1 MKAASVS
8 YWLHTFFHEWLT
20 QQCNLSHHTIM
31 SYRDTWRLFLRFVA
45 KRKKGSVS
53 DLEIA
58 DLGAEV
64 VLAFLRYSEEERKV
78 TIGTRN
84 CRLAALRSF
93 FRFVADREPLVALQ
107 CTEIQRIPTKKS
119 LQRVP
124 NCLDAD
130 EVTAILS
137 QPDRSTLEGQRDHV
151 LLALL
156 YNTGARI
163 QEALDL
169 CPQAV
174 RFRSPAQVKLIGK
187 RRKER
192 VCPLWPETVSLLT
205 ALLKRQP
212 RQDNEPIF
220 VNRYGRPLSAAGV
233 RFKLGHYVQRAA
245 EKLPALKRKRV
256 SPHIFRHTMGCAL
269 VAAGV
274 DITVIRNWL
283 GHTRL
288 DTTDLYARANLE
300 TKRKALD
307 QVDIS
312 TRPARPPRWKRDPT
326 LLSWLDSL

>member
-1 MKAASVS
+1 
-8 YWLHTFFHEWLT
+8 
-20 QQCNLSHHTIM
+20 
-31 SYRDTWRLFLRFVA
+31 
-45 KRKKGSVS
+45 VS
-53 DLEIA
+53 DLEID
-58 DLGAEV
+58 DLNAEV

-93 FRFVADREPLVALQ
+93 FRFVADREPLIALH
-107 CTEIQRIPTKKS
+107 CAEILRIPTKKS
-119 LQRVP
+119 LQPVP

-130 EVTAILS
+130 EVAAILS

-192 VCPLWPETVSLLT
+192 VCPLWPETVNLLT

-220 VNRYGRPLSAAGV
+220 VNRYRRPLSAAGV
-233 RFKLGHYVQRAA
+233 RFKLGHYVRRAA

-288 DTTDLYARANLE
+288 DTTDHYARANLE

-312 TRPARPPRWKRDPT
+312 TRPGRPPRWKRDPT

>member
-8 YWLHTFFHEWLT
+8 YWLHAFFHEWLT
-20 QQCNLSHHTIM
+20 QQRNLSHHTVL

-45 KRKKGSVS
+45 KRKKRAVS

-58 DLGAEV
+58 DLNAEA

-93 FRFVADREPLVALQ
+93 FRFVADREPLAALQ
-107 CTEIQRIPTKKS
+107 CTEVLRIPTKKS
-119 LQRVP
+119 LQPVP
-124 NCLDAD
+124 NCLDAE

-169 CPQAV
+169 CPQSV
-174 RFRSPAQVKLIGK
+174 RFSSPAQVKLLGK

-192 VCPLWPETVSLLT
+192 VCPLWPETVDLLA

-212 RQDNEPIF
+212 RPDDEPIF
-220 VNRYGRPLSAAGV
+220 VNRYGQPLSAAGV

-256 SPHIFRHTMGCAL
+256 SPHIFRHTLGCAL
-269 VAAGV
+269 VDAGV

-288 DTTDLYARANLE
+288 DTTDRYARANLE

-326 LLSWLDSL
+326 LLAWLDSL